1 MRARGGSYKPGT
13 MSTTPKTRGDKESRG
28 EATPADSMPAEQPGG
43 RYLNELLTSLHSL
56 SEERE
61 ARWRKEQ
68 CEREMQLKLEAEERE
83 RKRHDEAELKA
94 LEVQQVAE
102 LKQQQLKFESEEK
115 ERKRD
120 AQFDALINQLAQANN
135 DSLAFAKWAKQDEE
149 ATARQQEEENYLR
162 SYPCPTT
169 HDYRPRCS

>member
-1 MRARGGSYKPGT
+1 
-13 MSTTPKTRGDKESRG
+13 
-28 EATPADSMPAEQPGG
+28 
-43 RYLNELLTSLHSL
+43 
-56 SEERE
+56 
-61 ARWRKEQ
+61 
-68 CEREMQLKLEAEERE
+68 MQLKLEAEESE
-83 RKRHDEAELKA
+83 RKRRDEAELKV
-94 LEVQQVAE
+94 LELQQAAE

-149 ATARQQEEENYLR
+149 ETARQQEEIRTQRWEKKEGRWEEENYLR

-169 HDYRPRCS
+169 HD